1 MIDQFIAQTEGK
13 GWMVSKEFYRAQ
25 LINVEK
31 QRNLLKKQKD
41 ALLKQLQEGMASGA
55 IEKGSEEW
63 YRQVQA
69 IDDVSLAIEECMTNM
84 IELDA
89 AIREV
94 DWKVFDMIQE
104 RISDITKEGDF
115 LIELMSNEKLYDD
128 RGQLTD
134 KGMATMGLHGMN
146 YNVYM
151 GQADKYAEEIKKI
164 EADLNRDP
172 WDQDLINRRQELL
185 ELQREAILN
194 AEDEKNAIKDMVEQ
208 GIELELD
215 ALDELIQKYKDSL
228 QAQKDLYDYSREIAE
243 QTDNIAVLEKQ
254 LSAFR
259 NDDSEESQAKIQEI
273 TDELEKARQ
282 DLADTEYDKYISD
295 TERLLDQLYSDYELI
310 LNQRL
315 DNIDF
320 LIQNMIDEINANSG
334 MISEVISSEA
344 NNVGYEL
351 TDQMQQIWNG
361 ENQVLTYYGDGFLNS
376 MTNVS
381 NVLNTID
388 THIRDMMNKLD
399 YWAQQQIK
407 QDGSS
412 AADSPEANTPVTP
425 PPSNPTPQPD
435 PPKQVTVGGQI
446 NAGNATIYAT
456 AWGQGGG
463 RQYYRND
470 PIYTVLQK
478 RNGYV
483 LARHH
488 SLSSGYTG
496 WFKESDVKALA
507 TGKRR
512 IDDDQYAW
520 TQEEGA
526 EMIVRPSD
534 GAILTPLAKNDS
546 VLNAD
551 ATRNIWNMANDP
563 TKFIKDN
570 LGTNTPDA
578 PVVSGGNTTYTQ
590 NLENVTFNLPNVKN
604 YEQLLASMQKDK
616 NFERLIGSMTL
627 DKIAGKNS
635 LTKGKA
641 IR

>member
-1 MIDQFIAQTEGK
+1 
-13 GWMVSKEFYRAQ
+13 
-25 LINVEK
+25 
-31 QRNLLKKQKD
+31 
-41 ALLKQLQEGMASGA
+41 
-55 IEKGSEEW
+55 
-63 YRQVQA
+63 
-69 IDDVSLAIEECMTNM
+69 
-84 IELDA
+84 
-89 AIREV
+89 
-94 DWKVFDMIQE
+94 
-104 RISDITKEGDF
+104 
-115 LIELMSNEKLYDD
+115 
-128 RGQLTD
+128 
-134 KGMATMGLHGMN
+134 
-146 YNVYM
+146 
-151 GQADKYAEEIKKI
+151 
-164 EADLNRDP
+164 
-172 WDQDLINRRQELL
+172 
-185 ELQREAILN
+185 
-194 AEDEKNAIKDMVEQ
+194 
-208 GIELELD
+208 
-215 ALDELIQKYKDSL
+215 
-228 QAQKDLYDYSREIAE
+228 
-243 QTDNIAVLEKQ
+243 
-254 LSAFR
+254 
-259 NDDSEESQAKIQEI
+259 
-273 TDELEKARQ
+273 
-282 DLADTEYDKYISD
+282 
-295 TERLLDQLYSDYELI
+295 
-310 LNQRL
+310 
-315 DNIDF
+315 
-320 LIQNMIDEINANSG
+320 
-334 MISEVISSEA
+334 
-344 NNVGYEL
+344 
-351 TDQMQQIWNG
+351 
-361 ENQVLTYYGDGFLNS
+361 
-376 MTNVS
+376 
-381 NVLNTID
+381 
-388 THIRDMMNKLD
+388 MNKLD